1 METVAFYSYKG
12 GVGRTLLVANTAQ
25 FLALSGR
32 RVVALDLDLEA
43 PGLHHKLW
51 NPTAVTTRGA
61 VDELLAALEGEQ
73 RDRSLRDAAIEVQLP
88 SGSGGSLFL
97 IPAGSAPSPAY
108 WAALERLNH
117 ALRAHRRN
125 GGLPEAVLELQARI
139 AEEFDP
145 EFLLID
151 SRTGITELGGL
162 ATSLLADRV
171 ICLMTTSP
179 ESVEGIRVVADALRA
194 APRLAS
200 QEPLRIEFLLTRVE
214 NRLVRPHR
222 VAEIFEEFEGSI
234 TILPHDP
241 GLANGEQVWRR
252 SRPHDPEDAGMSLF
266 QATLGWI
273 AKAFPGHEGQAA
285 AAQRRM
291 WAVCEAW
298 LYLTRGGSRSSPLP
312 NRSAWPLGRLREGV
326 RFGWA
331 ENCRQADIVA
341 YDLNTQPLMIIEFV
355 DDDGDPDAAAGWWF
369 SETQVPV
376 VAVFDPYPP
385 WRLYSREHAPGSG
398 FRLSNR
404 RDLPLPR
411 DFEALP
417 DPTDVSVGALLDAA
431 RRGYPEYLRRI
442 VDEQPIVSEPVADE
456 VVDGLA
462 CLDDIELARQALEYS
477 AFGVVGQEVN
487 GLFPQL
493 FWRLPPEASIQVA
506 QQLGHCGTA
515 VAGTLALL
523 AQETLGLRYQP
534 DAIAEGGAEVRDPGT
549 RSISFEISTAS
560 PEMAV
565 ASGGVLGEY
574 RPGTNEV
581 VLYSQAI
588 KRCAGRLALRA
599 RHVGSVTLIHQTL
612 RALARVGRD
621 LDGRMWPESE
631 LTAKAALVLEALIHY
646 FTHQHLVRLR
656 DPKLLRAWETLTD
669 NRTPVRRTWKPILDL
684 SAEDARSLFMEIRR
698 GEELAPRWRSLYDA
712 MPEQS

>member
-145 EFLLID
+145 EYLLID

-179 ESVEGIRVVADALRA
+179 ESVEGIRVVADALRV

-355 DDDGDPDAAAGWWF
+355 DNDGDPDAAARWWF
-369 SETQVPV
+369 SETEVPV
-376 VAVFDPYPP
+376 VAVLCAFPY
-385 WRLYSREHAPGSG
+385 RRIYSRRSAPDSNV
-398 FRLSNR
+398 RLSDR

-411 DFEALP
+411 DFDALP

-442 VDEQPIVSEPVADE
+442 VDEWPMGNETAADE
-456 VVDGLA
+456 FVDGLA
-462 CLDDIELARQALEYS
+462 RLDNIELARQALEYS
-477 AFGVVGQEVN
+477 AFGVVGQPVN
-487 GLFPQL
+487 GLFPPL

-506 QQLGHCGTA
+506 QNVVHYGTA
-515 VAGTLALL
+515 VAETLALL
-523 AQETLGLRYQP
+523 AREALGLRYQP
-534 DAIAEGGAEVRDPGT
+534 RAMFADDTDVP
-549 RSISFEISTAS
+549 ISFQVSTAS
-560 PEMAV
+560 PELALS
-565 ASGGVLGEY
+565 SGDNLGDY
-574 RPGTNEV
+574 QPGTGRI
-581 VLYSQAI
+581 VLYSDGISQ
-588 KRCAGRLALRA
+588 CAGQLGLRA

-612 RALARVGRD
+612 RALAHVGRD
-621 LDGRMWPESE
+621 LDGRRWPESE
-631 LTAKAALVLEALIHY
+631 LAAKSAFVFEALIQY
-646 FTHQHLVRLR
+646 FTQQHIVRLG
-656 DPKLLRAWETLTD
+656 DPELLRAWETMD
-669 NRTPVRRTWKPILDL
+669 DKQRPDRRTWEPIRDL
-684 SAEDARSLFMEIRR
+684 PVEDARSLFMELRR
-698 GEELAPRWRSLYDA
+698 GARLAPHWKAWYDA
-712 MPEQS
+712 LPGEG